1 MVFDY
6 QGKVLRWIAPDGIL
20 RNGEIVYCFV
30 QEESQFRVQTRRL
43 IHGVDQV
50 IFSNSSWDKF
60 RVVP

>member
-1 MVFDY
+1 MNLS
-6 QGKVLRWIAPDGIL
+6 GCWLKVIEKTNLLPV
-20 RNGEIVYCFV
+20 GEIVYCFV